1 MNGVDTV
8 EQIFP
13 KQSLLYH
20 FRNIFIGSRDQPDI
34 NGNHFVTSD
43 SGDIPVLQYSQ

>member
-34 NGNHFVTSD
+34 NGNRFVTSD
-43 SGDIPVLQYSQ
+43 SGDIPVL